1 MPDSSQRLAYHG
13 TGGTLLGIT
22 LVNLLLTI
30 LTLGIYSFWA
40 RTKVRRYLYGETEL
54 AGDRFVYHG
63 TAMELLRGWLRAV
76 GVLVLVVI
84 VFGALFAL
92 IGPTAQDAVPTS
104 TQALFQF
111 GVSLL
116 YMVTLAILAAIAIN
130 GARRY
135 RFSRSSWRGIRFSFH
150 GRWQDFLGLMIRGS
164 LLSAITLSLYSPFF
178 RNQSRAFLV
187 EHARFGSLRFGYD
200 GDGKELF
207 TQYLLALL
215 LVIPTLGIYLFWFNA
230 FQQRYFWSHTTVGAA
245 RFQSTVTGGSLL
257 GLGVTNALLAMV
269 TLGIGIPWV
278 ITRTMRYQCDHLE
291 LAGEVDW
298 ETVQQEAMAA
308 SATGE
313 GLAQGLD
320 VDVDIGIGIS
330 EDLPVPVQQQ
340 LAVDLPQRDRVE
352 PGAARHEY
360 DVHGL

>member
-1 MPDSSQRLAYHG
+1 LARPSYDATIPLQEGAMPESSQKLAYHG
-13 TGGTLLGIT
+13 TGGTLLGIS
-22 LVNLLLTI
+22 LVNLLLTL

-40 RTKVRRYLYGETEL
+40 RTKVRRYFYSETEL
-54 AGDRFVYHG
+54 AGDRFGYHG

-76 GVLVLVVI
+76 GVLILVFI

-92 IGPTAQDAVPTS
+92 VGPAEEDAVLTA
-104 TQALFQF
+104 TQAFLQL
-111 GVSLL
+111 GISLL
-116 YMVTLAILAAIAIN
+116 YLITLATLVAIAVN

-135 RFSRSSWRGIRFSFH
+135 RFSRSAWRGIRFSFR
-150 GRWQDFLGLMIRGS
+150 GRWQDYLGLIIRGG

-187 EHARFGSLRFGYD
+187 EHARFGSLKFGYD

-215 LVIPTLGIYLFWFNA
+215 LAIPTLGIYLFWYNA

-245 RFQSTVTGGSLL
+245 RFQSTVAGGSLL
-257 GLGVTNALLAMV
+257 GLAVTNGLLAIA

-278 ITRTMRYQCDHLE
+278 ITRTMRYLCDHLE

-298 ETVQQEAMAA
+298 QNVQQEAMAA
-308 SATGE
+308 TATGE
-313 GLAQGLD
+313 GLAEGLD
-320 VDVDIGIGIS
+320 VDVDIGIGM
-330 EDLPVPVQQQ
+330 
-340 LAVDLPQRDRVE
+340 
-352 PGAARHEY
+352 
-360 DVHGL
+360 